1 MVKLIAK
8 LSPWLAPIPSAYFVA
23 RSSME
28 HLAVPLVLAII
39 IGIVLEL
46 LGIATVHTALSL
58 YRWNIKPAV
67 NKERSAWEK
76 APLKI
81 ALVTCAVYF
90 VAVLFLSV
98 VLETA
103 PHLAPIAPTIFPVVA
118 VVGAITLAIVYQ
130 HDERIKA
137 YPHKEKKVSG
147 IAGVYNAWMERT
159 MHRISGNG
167 AKTIPAPAKPKM
179 QDAKPVVSIVHP
191 VCQECGQVVASG
203 NMGSHR
209 RWHCAGNGASG
220 GESRLETVSGAKTE
234 SAPR

>member
-8 LSPWLAPIPSAYFVA
+8 LSPWLAPVPSAYFVA

-28 HLAVPLVLAII
+28 HLAVPLALAII
-39 IGIVLEL
+39 IGVVLEL

-67 NKERSAWEK
+67 NKEKSAWEK
-76 APLKI
+76 APLKV

-103 PHLAPIAPTIFPVVA
+103 PQLAPIAPTIFPVVA

-130 HDERIKA
+130 HDERVAA
-137 YPHKEKKVSG
+137 YPHKAKEAKG
-147 IAGVYNAWMERT
+147 IGALWLAWTDRMMR
-159 MHRISGNG
+159 RINGNSVK
-167 AKTIPAPAKPKM
+167 AIPAPAKPKTH
-179 QDAKPVVSIVHP
+179 DAEPVAPVVHP
-191 VCQECGQVVASG
+191 VCPVCEQVVAKG

-209 RWHCAGNGASG
+209 RWHCAGNGANG
-220 GESRLETVSGAKTE
+220 GEAVAETVSGG
-234 SAPR
+234 